1 MNART
6 ILVDLR
12 GCQFNGDRGIPAYAQ
27 SLALE
32 LSRGHPQHRWLL
44 LRDDR
49 WPPPGRAD
57 ELAAHASWCTA
68 ADLDRRQAPAIDVLL
83 TGCFFLPHHG
93 CGADYLLPGW
103 LRRQAPRRLGIV
115 YDLVPLLFP
124 ERYLARDRTRRQY
137 LDALGVL
144 RSSDGLF
151 TISHA
156 TRRDTIRHAAV
167 DPLRVT
173 CIYGD
178 IDHAKRG
185 LAARP
190 AAATADVPARH
201 GLAGPSCVYVG
212 GDDWRKNMETAVRAF
227 ALFRQQH
234 ADHQLA
240 VVCKLSAARIE
251 ELRRVATAAGLPA
264 TAVVFT
270 GFVSDED
277 LVGLVRHAT
286 LLVYPS
292 LYEGLGLPV
301 LEAYACGTPV
311 VGSNTS
317 SIAEL
322 ILPELACDP
331 RQPEAIAAA
340 MGRLTA
346 SPALR
351 ERSLAFGRRLLA
363 DELGWARAAERVM
376 ERIERPRAPRP
387 PRPAGTSSSTKPSV
401 AVVAALPPAR
411 TGIAPYTLKHLQD
424 DRWLTTFYE
433 ASPDARLA
441 PQDGLRAETRVVP
454 AEAFAAAAARG
465 RHDAAIFVLGNSA
478 HHAKV
483 LDAVMASRGTSPRRL
498 AYLHE
503 AALESLCK
511 AWLGDA
517 WLDGLSPGQPGP
529 DAASAT
535 LPMPSA
541 PASLPE
547 WMARALAAKP
557 TLAPCLRLI
566 VERGEFDGLLVNSNA
581 CRDLVRGVLGP
592 RAETLPID
600 VLHLPI
606 DHTLK
611 SSPAITR
618 PPGEGPLRIGS
629 FGMAGDTKR
638 LDVLAR
644 AVASLR
650 RRRPIQLVIAGWEA
664 RRGCRRLGLAT
675 DGVEILDG
683 PDDDALLA
691 AMRSVDVAVQLRSPT
706 FGESSGVVN
715 QLLSLATPL
724 VVTGEGSFTE
734 LPPEI
739 TSFVAADC
747 PPAELSTAIEAA
759 AERRLTP
766 ERHREILA
774 SRSAEAFATRL
785 AAILAADLT
794 ASPRP
799 GADLR
804 PAGLA
809 AVAAA

>member
-6 ILVDLR
+6 ILLDLR

-32 LSRGHPQHRWLL
+32 LTRGHPRHRWLL

-49 WPPPGRAD
+49 WPPPNRAA
-57 ELAAHASWCTA
+57 ELAAHATWCTA

-124 ERYLARDRTRRQY
+124 ERYLARVRARRQY

-144 RSSDGLF
+144 RTSDGLF

-201 GLAGPSCVYVG
+201 GLAGPYCVYVG
-212 GDDWRKNMETAVRAF
+212 GDDWRKNMATAVRAF
-227 ALFRQQH
+227 AEFYGQH

-240 VVCKLSAARIE
+240 VVCKLSAARVT
-251 ELRRVATAAGLPA
+251 ELRAVAAAAGLPE

-270 GFVSDED
+270 GFVSDDD

-322 ILPELACDP
+322 VLPELACDP
-331 RQPEAIAAA
+331 RQPAVIAAA
-340 MGRLTA
+340 MGRLVA

-376 ERIERPRAPRP
+376 DRIEERRAVSVLCPV
-387 PRPAGTSSSTKPSV
+387 GTSTANKPRV

-411 TGIAPYTLKHLQD
+411 TGIAPYTLEHLQS
-424 DRWLTTFYE
+424 DRWQTTFYE
-433 ASPDARLA
+433 ASPAARVA
-441 PQDGLRAETRVVP
+441 PQDRLLAGNSVVP

-465 RHDAAIFVLGNSA
+465 RHDTAIFVLGNSA

-483 LDAVMASRGTSPRRL
+483 LDAALASRGTSPRRL

-503 AALESLCK
+503 AALEALVK
-511 AWLGDA
+511 A
-517 WLDGLSPGQPGP
+517 WLDGAWLEPAGP
-529 DAASAT
+529 DADAAGPPAGAP
-535 LPMPSA
+535 LPD
-541 PASLPE
+541 
-547 WMARALAAKP
+547 WMARAVAAKP
-557 TLAPCLRLI
+557 ALAPCLQLL
-566 VERGEFDGLLVNSNA
+566 VERGEFDGLLVNSAA
-581 CRDLVRGVLGP
+581 CRDLVRAVLGP
-592 RAETLPID
+592 RADALPID
-600 VLHLPI
+600 VLHLPV
-606 DHTLK
+606 DATLEP
-611 SSPAITR
+611 SRAVGR
-618 PPGEGPLRIGS
+618 PQPQRDGPVCVGS

-644 AVASLR
+644 AVTSLR
-650 RRRPIQLVIAGWEA
+650 RRRPVTLVIAGWEA

-675 DGVEILDG
+675 DGLEILDS
-683 PDDDALLA
+683 PDDNALLA
-691 AMRSVDVAVQLRSPT
+691 AMQGVDVAVQLRSPT

-715 QLLSLATPL
+715 QLLALGTPL
-724 VVTGEGSFTE
+724 VVTGAGSFAE
-734 LPPEI
+734 LPADI
-739 TSFVAADC
+739 ASVVAADC
-747 PPAELSTAIEAA
+747 SPAELAAAIEAA
-759 AERRLTP
+759 AARRVSP
-766 ERHREILA
+766 ARHREILA
-774 SRSAEAFATRL
+774 ARSAEAFATRL
-785 AAILAADLT
+785 AAILTAGPGQAARERADRSPYT
-794 ASPRP
+794 STRAAS
-799 GADLR
+799 A
-804 PAGLA
+804 
-809 AVAAA
+809 

>member
-1 MNART
+1 VNART

-32 LSRGHPQHRWLL
+32 LTRGHPRHRWLL

-49 WPPPGRAD
+49 WPPPNRAA
-57 ELAAHASWCTA
+57 ELAAHAAWCTA
-68 ADLDRRQAPAIDVLL
+68 ADLDGRSAPAIDDVL

-115 YDLVPLLFP
+115 YDVVPLLFP

-137 LDALGVL
+137 LDSLGVL

-185 LAARP
+185 LAALP
-190 AAATADVPARH
+190 SAATADVPARH
-201 GLAGPSCVYVG
+201 GLTGPFCVYVG

-227 ALFRQQH
+227 ALFWQRH

-240 VVCKLSAARIE
+240 VVCKLSAARIA
-251 ELRRVATAAGLPA
+251 ELREVATAAGLPA

-311 VGSNTS
+311 VGSDTS

-322 ILPELACDP
+322 VLPELACDP

-340 MGRLTA
+340 MGRLAA

-376 ERIERPRAPRP
+376 ERIERPRAVRGSPP
-387 PRPAGTSSSTKPSV
+387 VSGPRPAETSTSTKPRV

-411 TGIAPYTLKHLQD
+411 TGIAPYTLEHLQH
-424 DRWLTTFYE
+424 DRWQTTFYE
-433 ASPDARLA
+433 ASPAARVA
-441 PQDGLRAETRVVP
+441 PQQGLLAGNRVVP

-503 AALESLCK
+503 AALEALCK
-511 AWLGDA
+511 AWLGEA
-517 WLDGLSPGQPGP
+517 WLDGASP
-529 DAASAT
+529 S
-535 LPMPSA
+535 PSA
-541 PASLPE
+541 NASLPD
-547 WMARALAAKP
+547 WMIRALAAKP
-557 TLAPCLRLI
+557 ALAPCLRLL
-566 VERGEFDGLLVNSNA
+566 VERGEFDGVLVNSAA
-581 CRDLVRGVLGP
+581 CRDLIRLVLGP
-592 RAETLPID
+592 RADGLPID
-600 VLHLPI
+600 VVHLPV
-606 DHTLK
+606 DMTLAP
-611 SSPAITR
+611 SPAMAR
-618 PPGEGPLRIGS
+618 PRAAGPLRIGS

-650 RRRPIQLVIAGWEA
+650 RRRPVTLVIAGWEA
-664 RRGCRRLGLAT
+664 RRGCRRLGLVA
-675 DGVEILDG
+675 DGLEILDG
-683 PDDDALLA
+683 PDDDALLV

-715 QLLSLATPL
+715 QLLALGRPL

-734 LPPEI
+734 LPAEI
-739 TSFVAADC
+739 ASFVAADC
-747 PPAELSTAIEAA
+747 PPADLAAAIEAA
-759 AERRLTP
+759 ACRTLSP
-766 ERHREILA
+766 QRHREILA
-774 SRSAEAFATRL
+774 ARSAEAFAARM
-785 AAILAADLT
+785 AEILAA
-794 ASPRP
+794 
-799 GADLR
+799 R
-804 PAGLA
+804 PATPGGIRPA
-809 AVAAA
+809 AIATTAAA

>member
-27 SLALE
+27 SLAIE
-32 LSRGHPQHRWLL
+32 LTRGHSHHRWLL
-44 LRDDR
+44 LHDER
-49 WPPPGRAD
+49 WPPPSRAT
-57 ELAAHASWCTA
+57 ELAAHATWCTA
-68 ADLDRRQAPAIDVLL
+68 ADLDRRSAPAIDVLL

-124 ERYLARDRTRRQY
+124 ERYLARDRARRQY
-137 LDALGVL
+137 LDALGAL
-144 RSSDGLF
+144 RRSDHLF
-151 TISHA
+151 SISHA

-190 AAATADVPARH
+190 AATTADVPVRH
-201 GLAGPSCVYVG
+201 GLTRPYCVYVG

-227 ALFRQQH
+227 ARFHEQH
-234 ADHQLA
+234 AGHQLA
-240 VVCKLSAARIE
+240 VVCKLSPARIA
-251 ELRRVATAAGLPA
+251 ELREVATAAGLPENGI
-264 TAVVFT
+264 VFT

-277 LVGLVRHAT
+277 LMGLVRHAT

-311 VGSNTS
+311 VGSDTS

-322 ILPELACDP
+322 VLPELACDP

-340 MGRLTA
+340 MGRLATT
-346 SPALR
+346 PALR

-376 ERIERPRAPRP
+376 ERVEEPRVVRPSRP
-387 PRPAGTSSSTKPSV
+387 ETAESSSKPRL

-411 TGIAPYTLKHLQD
+411 TGIAPYTLEHLQAD
-424 DRWLTTFYE
+424 CWQTTFYE
-433 ASPDARLA
+433 ASPELRVA
-441 PQDGLRAETRVVP
+441 PQEGLLAGNRVVP

-465 RHDAAIFVLGNSA
+465 RHDTAIFVLGNSA

-511 AWLGDA
+511 AWLGGA
-517 WLDGLSPGQPGP
+517 W
-529 DAASAT
+529 AAGAAA
-535 LPMPSA
+535 A
-541 PASLPE
+541 PADTPLPA

-557 TLAPCLRLI
+557 ALGACLRLI
-566 VERGEFDGLLVNSNA
+566 VERGEFDGLLVNSAA
-581 CRDLVRGVLGP
+581 CRDLIRSVLGP
-592 RAETLPID
+592 FADSLPID
-600 VLHLPI
+600 VVHLPI
-606 DHTLK
+606 DAALA
-611 SSPAITR
+611 SSRSATTAR
-618 PPGEGPLRIGS
+618 RTSDGPLRIGS

-644 AVASLR
+644 AVAILQ
-650 RRRPIQLVIAGWEA
+650 RRRPVHLLIAGWEA
-664 RRGCRRLGLAT
+664 ARGCRRLGLAAAHL
-675 DGVEILDG
+675 EILDG
-683 PDDDALLA
+683 PDDDSLLA

-715 QLLSLATPL
+715 QLVALGTPL
-724 VVTGEGSFTE
+724 VVTGEGSFAE
-734 LPPEI
+734 LPSDI
-739 TSFVAADC
+739 ASFVAADC
-747 PPAELSTAIEAA
+747 PPADLATAIEAA
-759 AERRLTP
+759 ATRRLTP
-766 ERHREILA
+766 ERHGEILA
-774 SRSAEAFATRL
+774 ARSAEAFTSRL
-785 AAILAADLT
+785 AAILAADLA
-794 ASPRP
+794 ASPRSF
-799 GADLR
+799 GDLL
-804 PAGLA
+804 PASLA
-809 AVAAA
+809 TVAAA

>member
-32 LSRGHPQHRWLL
+32 LSRGHPHHRWLL

-57 ELAAHASWCTA
+57 ELAAHATWCTA
-68 ADLDRRQAPAIDVLL
+68 TELDRRQAPAIDVLL

-137 LDALGVL
+137 LDSLGVL
-144 RSSDGLF
+144 RASDGLF

-185 LAARP
+185 LAALP
-190 AAATADVPARH
+190 SAATADVPARH
-201 GLAGPSCVYVG
+201 GIAGPCCVYVG
-212 GDDWRKNMETAVRAF
+212 GDDWRKNMATAVRAF
-227 ALFRQQH
+227 ALFRQRH

-240 VVCKLSAARIE
+240 VVCKLSAARIA
-251 ELRRVATAAGLPA
+251 ELRQVATAAGLPEA
-264 TAVVFT
+264 AVVFT

-322 ILPELACDP
+322 VLPELACDP

-340 MGRLTA
+340 MGRLVT

-376 ERIERPRAPRP
+376 ERIERPRAVRGSQPVIT
-387 PRPAGTSSSTKPSV
+387 PRPAGTSNSTKPRV

-411 TGIAPYTLKHLQD
+411 TGIAPYTLEHLQH
-424 DRWLTTFYE
+424 DRWQTTFYE
-433 ASPDARLA
+433 ASPEARVA
-441 PQDGLRAETRVVP
+441 PQRGLLADNRVVP

-478 HHAKV
+478 HHVKV
-483 LDAVMASRGTSPRRL
+483 LDAALASRGTSPRRL

-503 AALESLCK
+503 AALEALCK

-517 WLDGLSPGQPGP
+517 WLDGAWLDGAWPSPPAGAPLP
-529 DAASAT
+529 D
-535 LPMPSA
+535 
-541 PASLPE
+541 

-557 TLAPCLRLI
+557 TLAPCLRLV
-566 VERGEFDGLLVNSNA
+566 VERGEFDGLLVNSAA
-581 CRDLVRGVLGP
+581 CRDLIRGVLGP
-592 RAETLPID
+592 RADALPID
-600 VLHLPI
+600 VLHLPV
-606 DHTLK
+606 DMTLEP
-611 SSPAITR
+611 SPPMAR
-618 PPGEGPLRIGS
+618 PRAAGPLRIGS

-644 AVASLR
+644 AVATLR
-650 RRRPIQLVIAGWEA
+650 RRRPVTLVIAGWEA
-664 RRGCRRLGLAT
+664 RRGCRRLGLAA
-675 DGVEILDG
+675 DGLEILDG
-683 PDDDALLA
+683 PDDDALLE

-715 QLLSLATPL
+715 QLLALGTPL
-724 VVTGEGSFTE
+724 VVTGEGSFAE
-734 LPPEI
+734 LPAAI
-739 TSFVAADC
+739 TSFVTADC
-747 PPAELSTAIEAA
+747 SSAELAGAIEAA
-759 AERRLTP
+759 SCRTASP
-766 ERHREILA
+766 GRHREILA
-774 SRSAEAFATRL
+774 SRSDEAFAKKLSAIVTAGPAQ
-785 AAILAADLT
+785 AAPERASR
-794 ASPRP
+794 SPRTST
-799 GADLR
+799 R
-804 PAGLA
+804 A
-809 AVAAA
+809 ASA